1 MKKYHIIAGIFS
13 LCLLLSGCGN
23 SAESSEAESSSKSE
37 NTANIAETQANQ
49 DDEMEEIRKELE
61 EQGYTP
67 EEIADMLGETVANS
81 GTDGTA
87 AETESETVNPEL
99 FAYYDLLN
107 QEYEKYGAEYYHL
120 SNHASSDKI
129 IISGI
134 IGYTRGDIN
143 PSYANGYAIMNS
155 HLITGTNKK
164 NLWTYDTNTKEFK
177 EIFPIDEDLKQN
189 VYFYYNGY
197 YYREFGIDITSTLNE
212 TKSLHLEKIDM
223 DGNIV
228 MSSDIPYSDIQQNC
242 PDTSA
247 YSHYVYID
255 FVTDNGCIIF
265 HKGFFNDIPYTYYMI
280 SSDWKTAMA
289 LPQKAGEHGI
299 MEDVASDNSLK
310 FIACYQNKVYAS
322 DGSYV
327 DVESM
332 AWTESGAD
340 FSGYSPNTIGKYLIL
355 QKEGTAK
362 IYDMEKDEFLVESLS
377 APDFAK
383 TYAGTCN
390 YIKRDDNKWYRV
402 QYPSDGSSVNFSEC
416 EPLGTDTKLEYGY
429 MYKTINDTYYLV
441 HDEYGS
447 FLRTYEK
454 GETDEET
461 ITLNQ

>member
-1 MKKYHIIAGIFS
+1 MKKYRIIAGIFS
-13 LCLLLSGCGN
+13 LCLLLTGCGN
-23 SAESSEAESSSKSE
+23 SAESSEAESPSDSSASV
-37 NTANIAETQANQ
+37 AETQAQ
-49 DDEMEEIRKELE
+49 PDDENEQIRKELE

-67 EEIADMLGETVANS
+67 EEIADMLGETVINS

-87 AETESETVNPEL
+87 AETETETVNPEL

-107 QEYEKYGAEYYHL
+107 EEYEKYGYNNSAI
-120 SNHASSDKI
+120 KI
-129 IISGI
+129 RGI
-134 IGYTRGDIN
+134 HDDTVGEQKRTYIT
-143 PSYANGYAIMNS
+143 GYAIANPYF
-155 HLITGTNKK
+155 ITGTNRK
-164 NLWTYDTNTKEFK
+164 NIWSYDINTQELKEL
-177 EIFPIDEDLKQN
+177 FPVEDVEEN
-189 VYFYYNGY
+189 NYYYHDNY
-197 YYREFGIDITSTLNE
+197 YYRVTGIDTTNTINE
-212 TKSLHLEKIDM
+212 THSLHLEKIDM

-228 MSSDIPYSDIQQNC
+228 LSSDIPHSDIQQNC
-242 PDTSA
+242 PSPDT
-247 YSHYVYID
+247 YYGHYAFID
-255 FVTDNGCIIF
+255 FITDNGSIIF
-265 HKGFFNDIPYTYYMI
+265 HRYVSDSGDPRGYYMI
-280 SSDWKTAMA
+280 SPDWKTAMA

-299 MEDVASDNSLK
+299 MEDVSSSFSVK
-310 FIACYQNKVYAS
+310 FIASYKNKIYTS
-322 DGSYV
+322 DGSFV
-327 DVESM
+327 DVENM
-332 AWTESGAD
+332 TWTESGAD

-441 HDEYGS
+441 HDDYGF